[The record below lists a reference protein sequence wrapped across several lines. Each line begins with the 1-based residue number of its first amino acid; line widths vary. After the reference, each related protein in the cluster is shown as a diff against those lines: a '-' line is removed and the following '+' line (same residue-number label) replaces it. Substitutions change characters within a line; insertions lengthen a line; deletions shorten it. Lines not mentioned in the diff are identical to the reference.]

1 MYEQVSHSLLNDI
14 MIALQPKIGEQN
26 LQHFHIRL
34 GANFYAI
41 YTLFHKLYGE
51 RSDFKMQMQ
60 RLVEAAYQLSGF
72 KPVDTI

>member
-26 LQHFHIRL
+26 LQHFHIRR

-41 YTLFHKLYGE
+41 
-51 RSDFKMQMQ
+51 
-60 RLVEAAYQLSGF
+60 
-72 KPVDTI
+72 